1 MRTSSSTAPKMESFV
16 DTPDGRGT
24 VVEVNLLRQSVRV
37 RMEDQPGDD
46 RQL

>member
-1 MRTSSSTAPKMESFV
+1 MRTCIKTAPKMESFV

-24 VVEVNLLRQSVRV
+24 VVEVNLLRQSVKSPHGRP
-37 RMEDQPGDD
+37 PGDD